1 MCEMCNAAVTY
12 TEPVVKFE
20 QAIPND
26 EILCFDREEKVE
38 VNHLV
43 WKGHAEGE
51 KYAKYGARGTD
62 HWCI

>member
-1 MCEMCNAAVTY
+1 MCNAAVTY

-26 EILCFDREEKVE
+26 EILCFDWEEKVE

-51 KYAKYGARGTD
+51 KYAKYGAKV
-62 HWCI
+62 